1 MTFCLLS
8 THSLYSCRENRYL
21 LFLTENYA
29 ALEIL
34 RHYLN
39 DVVHSSPLDSV
50 ATGSEDG
57 GERSLEKMEPFIL
70 FGSSFPRDKE
80 YTQVCV
86 CGCGGGGVGESSS
99 LVFFH
104 DDVISCMCN
113 VMVGRSNWRVDGTTA
128 KVL

>member
-1 MTFCLLS
+1 MDRFTTVATYTYSRHDIALQPP
-8 THSLYSCRENRYL
+8 THYSCRENRYL

-39 DVVHSSPLDSV
+39 DVVHSSPTDSV
-50 ATGSEDG
+50 ATGDEDG

-86 CGCGGGGVGESSS
+86 CVCRLG
-99 LVFFH
+99 
-104 DDVISCMCN
+104 
-113 VMVGRSNWRVDGTTA
+113 A
-128 KVL
+128 